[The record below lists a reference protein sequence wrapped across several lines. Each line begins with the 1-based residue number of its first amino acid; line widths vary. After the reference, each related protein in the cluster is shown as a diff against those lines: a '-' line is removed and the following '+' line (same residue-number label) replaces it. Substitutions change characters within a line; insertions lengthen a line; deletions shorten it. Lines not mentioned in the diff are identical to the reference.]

1 MNEACRNTRNKQLQN
16 GNQADAGH
24 LKEIAETF
32 MRLQQRRHIADY
44 DSSKRWTRTE
54 VLNDIKR
61 ASDAFDSWKVI
72 RKETIADDFLLQLL
86 IQR

>member
-1 MNEACRNTRNKQLQN
+1 VQKHQDKQLHN
-16 GNQADAGH
+16 ANHAAIGH

-32 MRLQQRRHIADY
+32 MRLQQRRHTADY

-54 VLNDIKR
+54 VLNDVKR
-61 ASDAFDSWKVI
+61 ASDAFDSWKDI